1 MIACTN
7 KRRNDMNKRRIGIVF
22 VLLLMLLF
30 PVQVQAAKV
39 KINKKKA
46 TVYVGKT
53 VQLKVTG
60 TKKKVKWSS
69 SNKKIAKV
77 TKKGIVKGIK
87 VGKAVIT
94 AKVGT
99 KKYKCKVTIKKQPIK
114 RPIEDFYVDSARRA
128 E

>member
-1 MIACTN
+1 
-7 KRRNDMNKRRIGIVF
+7 MNKRRIGIVF

-114 RPIEDFYVDSARRA
+114 RPIEDFYVDIDRRA